1 MPKMDNYLIQA
12 TSLLSQHLS
21 QLKPEGE
28 LFKLTSCLNYEER
41 EIIGILTG
49 IMPLIPEGKN
59 KQLIKTVII
68 PYFEALGIA
77 KWQRTELTDLGLRV
91 GQRHKIH
98 IDLSSDIPSQP
109 VEGTTDGTS

>member
-21 QLKPEGE
+21 QLKPEGD
-28 LFKLTSCLNYEER
+28 LFKLTSCLNFEER

-49 IMPLIPEGKN
+49 IMPMLPDGKE
-59 KQLIKTVII
+59 KDLIKNMII
-68 PYFEALGIA
+68 PFFEAVGIS
-77 KWQRTELTDLGLRV
+77 KWNRTELTDLGLRV

-98 IDLSSDIPSQP
+98 IDLSSDTSIVDESKIN
-109 VEGTTDGTS
+109 GTS